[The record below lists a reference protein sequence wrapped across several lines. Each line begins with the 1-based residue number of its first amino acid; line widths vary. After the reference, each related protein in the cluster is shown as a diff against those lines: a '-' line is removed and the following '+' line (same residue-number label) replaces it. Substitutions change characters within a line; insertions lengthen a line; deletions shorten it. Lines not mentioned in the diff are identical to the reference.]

1 MTAHDEVMAKMP
13 NLVKLVGKLKPKV
26 DSTTIGQKYQAAI
39 DGLKAGNTSM
49 MNWMQGFGERF
60 TADEMMKGKALSAE
74 KKVWLEEEELKIEEL
89 RKEIDSSIE
98 EAEKLLEK

>member
-1 MTAHDEVMAKMP
+1 MKNRYSFLLVFIFLFSLLSYAQDPSQMEKVMTAHDEVM
-13 NLVKLVGKLKPKV
+13 
-26 DSTTIGQKYQAAI
+26 
-39 DGLKAGNTSM
+39 TSM